1 MFNKL
6 KSAFS
11 SLAKAIED
19 AVTQRELNES
29 DVEEILSEFENQL
42 IEYDVA
48 LDTTETLINEL
59 RGRLIGVKVP
69 RFGDVGSHVKVLIRD
84 SLMNL
89 LSNIPDVD
97 FMDFIGK
104 VSKRPIVLLF
114 LGPNGY
120 GKTTTIAKLT
130 NLLLKRGM
138 RVVWAAADTYRA
150 GAVEQLEGHAARL
163 GVRVIKHPYGSD
175 PASVAYDAIEHAKA
189 RGIDVVMVDTA
200 GRMHTDRNLMEELR
214 KVHRVSSPDASILI
228 VDALMG
234 NDAVEVAR
242 TYSRY
247 IPIDF
252 IIVTKV
258 DAYAKGGV
266 ILTLLYELKKP
277 IIFLGTG
284 QGYDD
289 LSRFSKVNFINA
301 LLEAD

>member
-1 MFNKL
+1 MFNRL

-11 SLAKAIED
+11 SLMKAIGD
-19 AVTQRELNES
+19 AVTQRELTEG
-29 DVEEILSEFENQL
+29 DVNKLLEEFEERL

-48 LDTTETLINEL
+48 LDTAEALINEL
-59 RGRLIGVKVP
+59 KAKLIGVKVP
-69 RFGDVGSHVKVLIRD
+69 RFSNDDYVKALVRD
-84 SLMNL
+84 ALMSL
-89 LSNIPDVD
+89 LSSIPDVD
-97 FMDFIGK
+97 FDEFIK
-104 VSKRPIVLLF
+104 SVKKRPIVLLF

-130 NLLLKRGM
+130 NMLLKRGM
-138 RVVWAAADTYRA
+138 SVVWAAADTYRA
-150 GAVEQLEGHAARL
+150 GAVEQLEGHAAKL

-189 RGIDVVMVDTA
+189 RGISVVMIDTA

-214 KVHRVSSPDASILI
+214 KVYRVSSPDASIFI
-228 VDALMG
+228 IDALMG
-234 NDAVEVAR
+234 NDAVDAAR

-247 IPIDF
+247 VPIDF

-258 DAYAKGGV
+258 DAYVKGGV

-289 LSRFSKVNFINA
+289 LVKFNKLDFINK
-301 LLEAD
+301 LLE

>member
-1 MFNKL
+1 MFNRL

-11 SLAKAIED
+11 SLVKAIGD
-19 AVTQRELNES
+19 AVTQRELTED
-29 DVEEILSEFENQL
+29 DVNKLLGEFEERL

-48 LDTTETLINEL
+48 LDTAEALISEL
-59 RGRLIGVKVP
+59 KAKLIGVKVP
-69 RFGDVGSHVKVLIRD
+69 RFSDNDYVKALVRD
-84 SLMNL
+84 TLMNL
-89 LSNIPDVD
+89 LSSIPDVD
-97 FMDFIGK
+97 FDEFIKGVK
-104 VSKRPIVLLF
+104 KRPIVLLF

-130 NLLLKRGM
+130 NMLLKRGM
-138 RVVWAAADTYRA
+138 SVVWAAADTYRA
-150 GAVEQLEGHAARL
+150 GAVEQLEGHAAKL

-189 RGIDVVMVDTA
+189 RGISVVMIDTA

-214 KVHRVSSPDASILI
+214 KVHRVSSPDASIFI

-234 NDAVEVAR
+234 NDAVDVAR
-242 TYSRY
+242 TYSKY

-252 IIVTKV
+252 VVVTKV
-258 DAYAKGGV
+258 DAYVKGGV

-289 LSRFSKVNFINA
+289 LIKFNKLDFINK
-301 LLEAD
+301 LLE

>member
-1 MFNKL
+1 MFNRL

-11 SLAKAIED
+11 SLVKAIGD
-19 AVTQRELNES
+19 AVTQRELTED
-29 DVEEILSEFENQL
+29 DVNKLLGEFEERL

-48 LDTTETLINEL
+48 LDTAEALVNEL
-59 RGRLIGVKVP
+59 KAKLIGVKVP
-69 RFGDVGSHVKVLIRD
+69 RFNDDYVKALVRD
-84 SLMNL
+84 TLVSL
-89 LSNIPDVD
+89 LSSIPDVD
-97 FMDFIGK
+97 FDEFIKGIG
-104 VSKRPIVLLF
+104 KRPIVLLF

-130 NLLLKRGM
+130 SMLLKRGM
-138 RVVWAAADTYRA
+138 SVVWAAADTYRA
-150 GAVEQLEGHAARL
+150 GAVEQLEGHAAKL

-189 RGIDVVMVDTA
+189 RGISVVMIDTA

-214 KVHRVSSPDASILI
+214 KVHRVSSPDASIFI

-234 NDAVEVAR
+234 NDAVDVAR
-242 TYSRY
+242 TYSKY

-252 IIVTKV
+252 IVVTKV
-258 DAYAKGGV
+258 DAYVKGGV
-266 ILTLLYELKKP
+266 ILTLLYELRKP

-289 LSRFSKVNFINA
+289 LVKFNKLDFINK
-301 LLEAD
+301 LLE

>member
-1 MFNKL
+1 MFNRL

-11 SLAKAIED
+11 SLVKAIGD
-19 AVTQRELNES
+19 AVTQRELTED
-29 DVEEILSEFENQL
+29 DVNKLLGEFEERL

-48 LDTTETLINEL
+48 FDTAEALINEL
-59 RGRLIGVKVP
+59 KAKLIGVKVP
-69 RFGDVGSHVKVLIRD
+69 RFSNDDYIKVLVRD
-84 SLMNL
+84 ALMNL

-97 FMDFIGK
+97 FDEFIKGVK
-104 VSKRPIVLLF
+104 KRPIILLF

-130 NLLLKRGM
+130 NMLLKRGM
-138 RVVWAAADTYRA
+138 SVVWAAADTYRA
-150 GAVEQLEGHAARL
+150 GAVEQLEGHAAKL

-189 RGIDVVMVDTA
+189 RGISVVMIDTA

-214 KVHRVSSPDASILI
+214 KVYRVSSPDASIFI

-234 NDAVEVAR
+234 NDAVDVAR
-242 TYSRY
+242 TYSKY

-252 IIVTKV
+252 VVVTKV
-258 DAYAKGGV
+258 DAYVKGGV

-284 QGYDD
+284 QGYND
-289 LSRFSKVNFINA
+289 LAKFNKLDFINK
-301 LLEAD
+301 LLE